1 LTHTSEL
8 DYNKDTQEGKEEVA
22 HLPGLMMPLT
32 LSRMVSTLFFV
43 LKRPMMLNVPWR
55 QHHQRQEIPSP
66 ELIQL
71 DQTFR
76 HGHALHVLGLI
87 MSVFSSRLELW
98 VGLMARLMDDGV
110 PKALQQELRWGKN
123 QLLQVWLFS
132 FGTTYLKK
140 VLDNIPERWQSPV
153 PHIAVGV
160 NR

>member
-8 DYNKDTQEGKEEVA
+8 DYNKDTQGEKEEVA

-43 LKRPMMLNVPWR
+43 LKRPMMLNIPWR

-76 HGHALHVLGLI
+76 LGHAC
-87 MSVFSSRLELW
+87 MSMFSSRLELW

-132 FGTTYLKK
+132 FGITYLKK

-160 NR
+160 NC

>member
-1 LTHTSEL
+1 
-8 DYNKDTQEGKEEVA
+8 
-22 HLPGLMMPLT
+22 
-32 LSRMVSTLFFV
+32 
-43 LKRPMMLNVPWR
+43 
-55 QHHQRQEIPSP
+55 
-66 ELIQL
+66 
-71 DQTFR
+71 
-76 HGHALHVLGLI
+76 

-132 FGTTYLKK
+132 FGATYLKK

-160 NR
+160 NH